1 MVVHVLWSN
10 PLHFFE
16 IRTSHSGDAWGWTL
30 LLLLFLFCNLSLKTF
45 FSNMLHYSLT
55 FLLPLFTLLTKTKT
69 NRKQIIRIKTFL
81 TDSQPGYVLS
91 MFLKIPKFNRLNLSL
106 KFLIKKVVRKKRDC
120 TLKLNMLINQEP
132 PGLI

>member
-1 MVVHVLWSN
+1 
-10 PLHFFE
+10 
-16 IRTSHSGDAWGWTL
+16 
-30 LLLLFLFCNLSLKTF
+30 
-45 FSNMLHYSLT
+45 MLDCGFT
-55 FLLPLFTLLTKTKT
+55 FLLPLFILPHKNEKTHEQNKA
-69 NRKQIIRIKTFL
+69 FL
-81 TDSQPGYVLS
+81 TDCQPGYVLS